1 MSMGIVSDDDFLK
14 ELNNNGSK
22 DSESSIGGIVVERS
36 ERGRSVG
43 DNNVPESLRKIIG
56 EESVING
63 RQEALALAKMFGV
76 SDSSVS
82 AYAKGATST
91 ASYNKPSKGI
101 QEYIKNRKAKL
112 TKKALFKL
120 AGALDSITDKEL
132 SEIKTR
138 DKAAIAKDMS
148 AIVKNLEPSKD
159 SPIGDQQNNQFIFY
173 APNFMNEQQYDVVQV
188 QE

>member
-1 MSMGIVSDDDFLK
+1 MGMGIVSNEEFEK
-14 ELNNNGSK
+14 ELHING
-22 DSESSIGGIVVERS
+22 V
-36 ERGRSVG
+36 RGEVIEKEKPGRKEG
-43 DNNVPESLRKIIG
+43 DVNVPETLRKIIG
-56 EESVING
+56 EESAING
-63 RQEALALAKMFGV
+63 RQDALALAKMLGV

-82 AYAKGATST
+82 AYAHGATST
-91 ASYNKPSKGI
+91 NSYNKPSKGI

-112 TKKALFKL
+112 TKKALHKL
-120 AGALDSITDKEL
+120 AGALDSITPEELDK
-132 SEIKTR
+132 IKTR

-173 APNFMNEQQYDVVQV
+173 APQFMKEQQYDVIEV